1 MYYNKFSLLIGL
13 MVSLSGN
20 LASQQLMLT
29 PDETTGGR
37 GGVVYHVFRSDDPEV
52 VTFGTLRYA
61 VEQQGA
67 RTIVFDTQDPIV
79 LSRDLILHNP
89 DITIAGQTAKSGYVG
104 IVGYNLIADCTNVIL
119 SGLFYTSTG
128 VNISQSLTMSDIL
141 AIDSNMNGIPD
152 CEEIQLFG
160 KLVNGN
166 GHLFDSV
173 KTNLE
178 WYLDSLTRENCFE
191 DETRIHTVMLTDS
204 SVNFGYDSFEINKS
218 IIGLPQGK
226 YQIREKTIIV
236 K

>member
-1 MYYNKFSLLIGL
+1 MYFNRFFLLFGLIVFFSG
-13 MVSLSGN
+13 SLWSQHSI
-20 LASQQLMLT
+20 LAS
-29 PDETTGGR
+29 DEVTGGR
-37 GGVVYHVFRSDDPEV
+37 GGVVFHVFRTDDPEE

-141 AIDSNMNGIPD
+141 AFDSNMNGIPD
-152 CEEIQLFG
+152 SEEIQLFG

-166 GHLFDSV
+166 GHLFDPA

-178 WYLDSLTRENCFE
+178 WYLDSLTREDRFE
-191 DETRIHTVMLTDS
+191 DETSIHTVMLTDS
-204 SVNFGYDSFEINKS
+204 SVNCGYDSFEINKS
-218 IIGLPQGK
+218 NIGLPQGK
-226 YQIREKTIIV
+226 YKIREKTIIV